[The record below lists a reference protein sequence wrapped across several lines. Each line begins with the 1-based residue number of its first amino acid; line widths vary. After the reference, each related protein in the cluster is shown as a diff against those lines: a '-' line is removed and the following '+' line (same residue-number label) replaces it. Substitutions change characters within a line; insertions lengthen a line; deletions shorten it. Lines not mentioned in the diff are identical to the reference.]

1 MSTVHIKIKHKEESV
16 IFVKDL
22 RKSDVF
28 TVKGCN
34 LSIAYMVT
42 KETVGSENSMVVNLG
57 TGEVRQLAGY
67 VEVGEKF
74 SKVEIILT
82 PM

>member
-1 MSTVHIKIKHKEESV
+1 MSTIHIKVKNKEESV

-34 LSIAYMVT
+34 LKMAYMVT
-42 KETVGSENSMVVNLG
+42 RETARADNAVVVNLG
-57 TGEVRQLAGY
+57 TGDTKQLAGY

-74 SKVEIILT
+74 SKVEITLT
-82 PM
+82 P

>member
-1 MSTVHIKIKHKEESV
+1 MSTIHIKVKNKEESS

-34 LSIAYMVT
+34 LKMAYMVT
-42 KETVGSENSMVVNLG
+42 RETTRADNAVVVNLG
-57 TGEVRQLAGY
+57 TGDTKQLAGY

-74 SKVEIILT
+74 SKVEITLT
-82 PM
+82 P